1 MTLKLKYV
9 ITQSGKDALRDKF
22 SSPIGDWH
30 HRYAHILLSDFVNL
44 HPEGLDKPDIAS
56 LYGTI
61 GLSHFEEL
69 HREGYFRAIEA

>member
-1 MTLKLKYV
+1 MVKSLVYK
-9 ITQSGKDALRDKF
+9 ITQDGIDALRAHYAEAR
-22 SSPIGDWH
+22 GDWA

-44 HPEGLDKPDIAS
+44 HPDGLTKAEISS

-69 HREGYFRAIEA
+69 HRQGYFHAEEK